1 MCSNDSPSQK
11 RDGAT
16 DAAAQTPIT
25 TEQLQADYAET
36 VDDLRQTTLPDPRT
50 GELVGLCVD
59 IQQRLDTDGAV
70 DHETVLEVITAVAE
84 AMEQVRAATVAAA
97 DDVPDSR
104 ALDTGVPTDEYVLT
118 PGERDETLAALSALL
133 FTAVETPG
141 AGDAVAATEIVQ

>member
-16 DAAAQTPIT
+16 AAAAQTPIT

-36 VDDLRQTTLPDPRT
+36 VDDLRETALPDARV
-50 GELVGLCVD
+50 GELVELCVE
-59 IQQRLDTDGAV
+59 IQQRLDTRGTV
-70 DHETVLEVITAVAE
+70 DHETVLEVVTAVAE
-84 AMEQVRAATVAAA
+84 AMEQVRAATVATGE
-97 DDVPDSR
+97 VPDSR

-118 PGERDETLAALSALL
+118 PEERDETLAALSALL

-141 AGDAVAATEIVQ
+141 AGDAVAATQIVQ